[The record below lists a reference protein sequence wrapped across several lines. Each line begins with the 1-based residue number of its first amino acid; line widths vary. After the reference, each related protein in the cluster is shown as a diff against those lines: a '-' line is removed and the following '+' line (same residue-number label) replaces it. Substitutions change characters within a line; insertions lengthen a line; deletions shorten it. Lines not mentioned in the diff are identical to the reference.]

1 MEYLLKNL
9 EAYKAQRP
17 DKIKSEEE
25 TLKNASKFL
34 KGRSMI
40 RKRKNHK
47 QWIIQRTL

>member
-25 TLKNASKFL
+25 TLKNGSKFL

-40 RKRKNHK
+40 
-47 QWIIQRTL
+47 TFVSE